1 MRDFLKSLTQALTMS
16 VFLASFFQSSVSH
29 AILLKTETSSKTFE
43 DAKLVNSVILVNDDK
58 TEVAMKKVS
67 HGLRRKN
74 VFGLLTVNVYV
85 IQLLAATPEKLV
97 KDEEKFLES
106 LQSAGPV
113 QLHLTF
119 SRDLPG
125 EKISASFKEGLEVN
139 GVKTDDKSI
148 SSQLATIMRE
158 LNNIK
163 EFKKGQSFAITFTW
177 AGDNAT
183 VYLTDPNA
191 RIISV
196 TGPKGFAND
205 LLSIWF
211 GKPGDSKL
219 ADLKKALIL

>member
-16 VFLASFFQSSVSH
+16 VFLASFFQSAVSH

-43 DAKLVNSVILVNDDK
+43 DAKLVNSVVLVNDDK

-85 IQLLAATPEKLV
+85 IQLLAAVPEKLV
-97 KDEEKFLES
+97 KDEQKFLES
-106 LQSAGPV
+106 LQTAGPV

-148 SSQLATIMRE
+148 SSELATIMRE

-177 AGDNAT
+177 ASDNAT

-196 TGPKGFAND
+196 TGPKAFAND

-219 ADLKKALIL
+219 ADLKKTLIL

>member
-1 MRDFLKSLTQALTMS
+1 MKTLTQTLTMS
-16 VFLASFFQSSVSH
+16 VFLASLLQASVSH
-29 AILLKTETSSKTFE
+29 AILLKTETTSKTYE
-43 DAKLVNSVILVNDDK
+43 EAKLVNSVVLVNDDK

-74 VFGLLTVNVYV
+74 VFGLLTVSVYV
-85 IQLLAATPEKLV
+85 MQVMAAAPEKLV
-97 KDEEKFLES
+97 KDEQKFLDS
-106 LQSAGPV
+106 VPGAGPV

-119 SRDLPG
+119 LRDLPG
-125 EKISASFKEGLEVN
+125 EKISSSFKEGLEAN
-139 GVKTDDKSI
+139 GLKTDDKS
-148 SSQLATIMRE
+148 LGLELGTIMKE

-196 TGPKGFAND
+196 TGPKAFASS

-211 GKPGDSKL
+211 GKPADSKL
-219 ADLKKALIL
+219 EELKKSLVL

>member
-1 MRDFLKSLTQALTMS
+1 MKALTQALTMS
-16 VFLASFFQSSVSH
+16 VFLASVFQASVSH
-29 AILLKTETSSKTFE
+29 AILLKTATTSKTYE
-43 DAKLVNSVILVNDDK
+43 EAKLVNSVILVNDDK
-58 TEVAMKKVS
+58 TEVEMKKVS

-85 IQLLAATPEKLV
+85 MQVLAASPEKLV
-97 KDEEKFLES
+97 KDEQKFLDS
-106 LQSAGPV
+106 VSTAGPV

-119 SRDLPG
+119 LRDLPG
-125 EKISASFKEGLEVN
+125 EKISSSFKEGLEAN
-139 GVKTDDKSI
+139 GIKTDDKSI
-148 SSQLATIMRE
+148 GTELGTIMKE

-177 AGDNAT
+177 AGDSAT

-196 TGPKGFAND
+196 TGPKAFANN

-211 GKPGDSKL
+211 GKPADSKL
-219 ADLKKALIL
+219 EDLKKSLVL

>member
-1 MRDFLKSLTQALTMS
+1 MKTLTQALTMS
-16 VFLASFFQSSVSH
+16 VFLASLFQASVSH
-29 AILLKTETSSKTFE
+29 AILLKTETTSKTFE
-43 DAKLVNSVILVNDDK
+43 DAKLVNSVVLVNDDK

-85 IQLLAATPEKLV
+85 MQMMAAAPEKLV
-97 KDEEKFLES
+97 KDEQKFLES
-106 LQSAGPV
+106 VQGAGPV

-119 SRDLPG
+119 LRDLPG
-125 EKISASFKEGLEVN
+125 DKISASFKDGLEAN
-139 GVKTDDKSI
+139 GIKTDDKSI
-148 SSQLATIMRE
+148 GTELATIMKE
-158 LNNIK
+158 LDNIK

-177 AGDNAT
+177 NGDNAT

-196 TGPKGFAND
+196 TGPKAFAYN

-211 GKPGDSKL
+211 GKPADSKL
-219 ADLKKALIL
+219 GDLKKTMIL

>member
-1 MRDFLKSLTQALTMS
+1 MKALTQTLMMS
-16 VFLASFFQSSVSH
+16 VFLAGLFQASNAE
-29 AILLKTETSSKTFE
+29 AILLKTETTSKTFE
-43 DAKLVNSVILVNDDK
+43 EAKLVNSVVLVNDDK
-58 TEVAMKKVS
+58 SEVAMKKVS

-85 IQLLAATPEKLV
+85 LQLMAAAPDKLV
-97 KDEEKFLES
+97 KDETKFLDS
-106 LQSAGPV
+106 VSSAGPV

-119 SRDLPG
+119 LRDLPG
-125 EKISASFKEGLEVN
+125 EKISSSFKDGLEAN
-139 GVKTDDKSI
+139 GLKTDDKS
-148 SSQLATIMRE
+148 LGTELGTIMKE

-163 EFKKGQSFAITFTW
+163 EFKKGQNFAITFTW

-196 TGPKGFAND
+196 TGPKAFANN

-211 GKPGDSKL
+211 GKPADSKL
-219 ADLKKALIL
+219 EDLKKSLVM